1 MKNII
6 LVFIFLL
13 GSLLPSHIFAQE
25 LKNRGFKKNLGEKV
39 MRVALYS
46 QYEKDL
52 LEAIWD
58 GDAVTFK
65 KTYEEALANDVQFS
79 SKTRAN
85 FLETLL
91 KLDKP
96 NKGVLKTLCLVLTR
110 EDIVET
116 FNAAVLF
123 DRPIKDDELRDFFVL
138 SILDKVGKNPDN
150 LRVNLP
156 KNEVGG
162 RASLLAYWAYRYSF
176 DMYRNAPDAR
186 YKLVQ
191 LLVEN
196 GANIKETMF
205 IEDMTLDIEGLIDFY
220 SDDGEFKTVNRM
232 AKELV
237 GLPVY

>member
-6 LVFIFLL
+6 LVFTFLL
-13 GSLLPSHIFAQE
+13 GSILPSHIFAQE
-25 LKNRGFKKNLGEKV
+25 LKNRGFKKNFGEKV
-39 MRVALYS
+39 MRVAVYS

-65 KTYEEALANDVQFS
+65 KTYEEALANDVHFS
-79 SKTRAN
+79 SKTKAN

-91 KLDKP
+91 RLAKP
-96 NKGVLKTLCLVLTR
+96 NKEVLKTLWLVLTR

-123 DRPIKDDELRDFFVL
+123 DRPIKDDKLRDFFVL
-138 SILDKVGKNPDN
+138 SILDKVGQNPDN

-176 DMYRNAPDAR
+176 DIKNTPDAR

-196 GANIKETMF
+196 GASIKETMF
-205 IEDMTLDIEGLIDFY
+205 IEDITLDINGLIDFY
-220 SDDGEFKTVNRM
+220 TDDEEYKTVNRM
-232 AKELV
+232 AKRLV